1 MNQLLK
7 KLNIDETFTKKT
19 KRDKVFTKIS
29 DAVTPI
35 EGYNYMADLLYLPD
49 DDGYKYLLVMT
60 DVITHAFDIEP
71 IKNKESST
79 VLQAMKDIFKRKYLK
94 KPKASLR
101 TDNGTEF
108 KGVFHKY
115 LYDNNIYQSYSFP
128 YRHSQLS
135 AVESLNNTLGKLFN
149 GFMNAIEVETGKKF
163 TEWRTAV
170 GTVRTELNKIRYKKA
185 PYTEKTI
192 YKKIDSPVDMSKP
205 PKFKVGDIVH
215 RKLNYPEDALGNKQ
229 PTAVF
234 RTGDFRWSSVP
245 QEIVKVLYYSGKI
258 PYRYMLDG
266 IVVTS

>member
-71 IKNKESST
+71 IKNKESAT
-79 VLQAMKDIFKRKYLK
+79 VLKAMKDIFKRKYLK

-115 LYDNNIYQSYSFP
+115 LYDNNIYQSY
-128 YRHSQLS
+128 
-135 AVESLNNTLGKLFN
+135 
-149 GFMNAIEVETGKKF
+149 
-163 TEWRTAV
+163 
-170 GTVRTELNKIRYKKA
+170 
-185 PYTEKTI
+185 
-192 YKKIDSPVDMSKP
+192 
-205 PKFKVGDIVH
+205 
-215 RKLNYPEDALGNKQ
+215 
-229 PTAVF
+229 
-234 RTGDFRWSSVP
+234 
-245 QEIVKVLYYSGKI
+245 
-258 PYRYMLDG
+258 
-266 IVVTS
+266 